1 MFEYFAEPAISSLE
15 PFLLLTYLKF
25 ISAKGAVVVSN
36 IVPLVF
42 PSTFVHLPQHA
53 VIFPRPNP
61 PFVVLSL
68 LPHKCGARDPE
79 EKYK

>member
-42 PSTFVHLPQHA
+42 HPILSTCRNMRSFFRVPSLRWF
-53 VIFPRPNP
+53 
-61 PFVVLSL
+61 LSL
-68 LPHKCGARDPE
+68 LPHKLGARDPE